1 MGRKMKLTYN
11 GTHSFDGEN
20 DHDLVITY
28 IYTPPSPARGQTYD
42 WAGEPPE
49 YTEVEVIS
57 LLIDGV
63 PATHEQL
70 CQVDES
76 TRLYEEMEIHG
87 ADCVADERAA
97 AAEYRAEMMRE

>member
-1 MGRKMKLTYN
+1 MKLTYKC
-11 GTHSFDGEN
+11 THSFDGEN
-20 DHDLVITY
+20 DVKLVITY
-28 IYTPPSPARGQTYD
+28 IYTPPSPARGPTYD
-42 WAGEPPE
+42 CAGEPPE

-63 PATHEQL
+63 PATHDEL
-70 CQVDES
+70 CQLDEC

-97 AAEYRAEMMRE
+97 AAEYRAESRRER